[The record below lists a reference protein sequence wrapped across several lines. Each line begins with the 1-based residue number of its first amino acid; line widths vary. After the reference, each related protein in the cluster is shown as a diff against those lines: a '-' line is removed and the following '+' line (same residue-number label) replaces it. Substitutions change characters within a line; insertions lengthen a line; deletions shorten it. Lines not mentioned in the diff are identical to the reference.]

1 MMHAILFLLFNCGVL
16 VSRKRSVCYE
26 QINKQITEMNTE
38 NSDQAVGV
46 GVVFCCS
53 VRVVVAVGFIML
65 MKDDDAQ
72 DEQVQQC

>member
-1 MMHAILFLLFNCGVL
+1 
-16 VSRKRSVCYE
+16 
-26 QINKQITEMNTE
+26 MNTE